1 MNFFEKG
8 IKLLHIADVHNR
20 HQGRLYYS
28 TGKKLNN
35 GFIKNDVNVIQ
46 ISDRDYLQSNIFN
59 YKKKSFLNYIRN
71 TIDNFNPDIILFGH
85 VDVLNEKDFYYL
97 RCDYKKIHF
106 SQYFVDTLDPNFE
119 KFSDHKKRFFLKYQI
134 CDTNFITTFPKSLDF
149 LDISKTFYIPN
160 VCDSSIDLLE
170 NYKYE
175 NLPYDIFFAL
185 SHGQHR
191 GGLKK
196 GYKDERVN
204 FIENLNLINIK
215 SNFYGISKQ
224 PVWGSNFFNELSKS
238 KMGLNFNR
246 GKSIKYYS
254 SDRICLLIANGLLTF
269 LQKGYSYE
277 DFFEDKKEAVFFNN
291 HNELTDLIKFY
302 AKDYESRSEIALNG
316 KKKYFKLF
324 ENNIVT
330 KYMIEKIL
338 NFKISNKLSWMM

>member
-1 MNFFEKG
+1 M
-8 IKLLHIADVHNR
+8 
-20 HQGRLYYS
+20 
-28 TGKKLNN
+28 LN
-35 GFIKNDVNVIQ
+35 D
-46 ISDRDYLQSNIFN
+46 
-59 YKKKSFLNYIRN
+59 
-71 TIDNFNPDIILFGH
+71 
-85 VDVLNEKDFYYL
+85 KDFYNL

-204 FIENLNLINIK
+204 FIENLNLVNIK

-238 KMGLNFNR
+238 KMGLNYNR

-277 DFFEDKKEAVFFNN
+277 DFFEDKKEAVFFND

-302 AKDYESRSEIALNG
+302 AKEHESRSQIASNG

-338 NFKISNKLSWMM
+338 NYKISNKLSWMM